1 MNANRTK
8 ILSTAA
14 LIAILF
20 IQIFW
25 MWNTYNIN
33 ARQLGKECDE
43 ILEEAIAL
51 ELDKTN
57 RCDSFFE
64 SGDTVANSNIYNST
78 LSLYD
83 AIYKKSHQD
92 ANIDTLTIIADSIIK
107 AKKSPFR
114 IAINKVN
121 MKTGKVMEGKNINS
135 NIFPFL
141 EEVKTNILPVRL
153 DNSVG
158 FQMTITN
165 GSIYIFSHNWVLLLI
180 SILISIVIIL
190 SIIDQINYINEQER
204 VRLLREDFSYAMV
217 HDMKSPLTS
226 IIMGTRYLHS
236 GVLEKK
242 PEIKEKYFAIV
253 EDEAQHLLALI
264 NRLLTISK
272 LEHGKLTIRKT
283 EVDLEE
289 MIADVADKYEAKS
302 SKPIHITTD
311 IACSTALA
319 DEEYLKEAIS
329 NMVDNATKYSKDEI
343 NIKISTSEDDHHIY
357 IKVYDEGI
365 GIAKS
370 ELKTIFNRYERAA
383 EHEKNPQ
390 KTRGGFGIGLNYVLQ
405 VIQAHGGKISVKSEK
420 GKYSEFTISLPK
432 YLTIKTLAQMAL

>member
-14 LIAILF
+14 LIAILL
-20 IQIFW
+20 IQMFW

-33 ARQLGKECDE
+33 ARQLGKEYDK

-121 MKTGKVMEGKNINS
+121 MKTGKVIEGKNINS

-153 DNSVG
+153 DYSVG

-165 GSIYIFSHNWVLLLI
+165 GSIYIIRHNWVLLLI

-190 SIIDQINYINEQER
+190 SLIDQINYIDEQER

-226 IIMGTRYLHS
+226 IIMGTKYLHS

-242 PEIKEKYFAIV
+242 PEMKEKYFCIV

-272 LEHGKLTIRKT
+272 LEHGKLSIQKA
-283 EVDLEE
+283 EIDLEA
-289 MIADVADKYEAKS
+289 MIEDVVDKYKAKS
-302 SKPIHITTD
+302 AKPIHITTLFG
-311 IACSTALA
+311 ATSALA

-329 NMVDNATKYSKDEI
+329 NIVDNATKYSKDEI
-343 NIKISTSEDDHHIY
+343 NIQISTSENDRNVY
-357 IKVYDEGI
+357 IKIYDEGI
-365 GIAKS
+365 GIARS
-370 ELKTIFNRYERAA
+370 EMKTIFNRFERAA
-383 EHEKNPQ
+383 EHERDAR

-405 VIQAHGGKISVKSEK
+405 VINAHGGKVSVKSEK
-420 GKYSEFTISLPK
+420 GKWSEFTISLPK
-432 YLTIKTLAQMAL
+432 

>member
-1 MNANRTK
+1 MKINRAK
-8 ILSTAA
+8 ILSTTA
-14 LIAILF
+14 LIAVLVM
-20 IQIFW
+20 QLFW
-25 MWNTYNIN
+25 MWNTFEMTVHQMGYASIWGLTPN
-33 ARQLGKECDE
+33 AR
-43 ILEEAIAL
+43 IEALLSAFMQS
-51 ELDKTN
+51 
-57 RCDSFFE
+57 RF
-64 SGDTVANSNIYNST
+64 TVFT
-78 LSLYD
+78 
-83 AIYKKSHQD
+83 
-92 ANIDTLTIIADSIIK
+92 
-107 AKKSPFR
+107 
-114 IAINKVN
+114 
-121 MKTGKVMEGKNINS
+121 
-135 NIFPFL
+135 
-141 EEVKTNILPVRL
+141 
-153 DNSVG
+153 
-158 FQMTITN
+158 
-165 GSIYIFSHNWVLLLI
+165 
-180 SILISIVIIL
+180 SILTTIVIIL
-190 SIIDQINYINEQER
+190 SIIDQINYIDEQER
-204 VRLLREDFSYAMV
+204 IRLLREDFSYAMV

-264 NRLLTISK
+264 NRLLTTSK

>member
-8 ILSTAA
+8 ILSTTA

-141 EEVKTNILPVRL
+141 EEVKTNIQPVRL

-165 GSIYIFSHNWVLLLI
+165 GSIYIIRHNWVLLLI

-190 SIIDQINYINEQER
+190 SLIDQINYIDEQER

-226 IIMGTRYLHS
+226 IIMGTKYLHS

-242 PEIKEKYFAIV
+242 PEMKEKYFCIV

-272 LEHGKLTIRKT
+272 LEHGKLHIQKA
-283 EVDLEE
+283 EVNLET
-289 MIADVADKYEAKS
+289 MIEDVVDKYKAKS
-302 SKPIHITTD
+302 AKPIHITTR
-311 IACSTALA
+311 IRATSALA

-329 NMVDNATKYSKDEI
+329 NLVDNATKYSKEEI
-343 NIKISTSEDDHHIY
+343 NIQISTLENDKNVY
-357 IKVYDEGI
+357 IKVFDEGI

-370 ELKTIFNRYERAA
+370 ELKNIFNRFERAA
-383 EHEKNPQ
+383 EHERDAR

-405 VIQAHGGKISVKSEK
+405 VINAHGGRISVKSEK
-420 GKYSEFTISLPK
+420 DKWSEFTISLPK
-432 YLTIKTLAQMAL
+432 Y

>member
-14 LIAILF
+14 LIAILL
-20 IQIFW
+20 IQMFW

-33 ARQLGKECDE
+33 ARQLGKEYDE
-43 ILEEAIAL
+43 ILKKTIAL

-107 AKKSPFR
+107 AEKLPFR
-114 IAINKVN
+114 IDINKVN
-121 MKTGKVMEGKNINS
+121 MKTGKVIEGKNINS

-153 DNSVG
+153 DYSVG

-165 GSIYIFSHNWVLLLI
+165 GSIYIIRHNWVLLLI

-190 SIIDQINYINEQER
+190 SLIDQINYIDEQER

-226 IIMGTRYLHS
+226 IIMGTKYLHS

-242 PEIKEKYFAIV
+242 PEMKEKYFCIV

-272 LEHGKLTIRKT
+272 LEHGKLSIQKA
-283 EVDLEE
+283 EINLEA
-289 MIADVADKYEAKS
+289 MIEDVVDKYKAKS
-302 SKPIHITTD
+302 AKPIHITTLFG
-311 IACSTALA
+311 ATSALA

-329 NMVDNATKYSKDEI
+329 NIVDNATKYSKEEI
-343 NIKISTSEDDHHIY
+343 NIQISTSENDRNVY
-357 IKVYDEGI
+357 IKIYDEGI
-365 GIAKS
+365 GIARS
-370 ELKTIFNRYERAA
+370 EMKTIFNRFERAA
-383 EHEKNPQ
+383 EHERDAR

-405 VIQAHGGKISVKSEK
+405 VINAHGGRISVKSEK
-420 GKYSEFTISLPK
+420 DKWSEFTISLPK
-432 YLTIKTLAQMAL
+432 Y

>member
-14 LIAILF
+14 LIAILL
-20 IQIFW
+20 IQMFW

-33 ARQLGKECDE
+33 ARQLGKEYDE
-43 ILEEAIAL
+43 ILKKTIAL

-107 AKKSPFR
+107 AEKLPFR
-114 IAINKVN
+114 IDINKVN
-121 MKTGKVMEGKNINS
+121 MKTGKVIEGKNINS

-153 DNSVG
+153 DYSVG

-165 GSIYIFSHNWVLLLI
+165 GSIYIIRHNWVLLLI

-190 SIIDQINYINEQER
+190 SLIDQINYIDEQER

-226 IIMGTRYLHS
+226 IIMGTKYLHS

-242 PEIKEKYFAIV
+242 PEMKEKYFCIV

-272 LEHGKLTIRKT
+272 LEHGKLHIQKA
-283 EVDLEE
+283 EVNLET
-289 MIADVADKYEAKS
+289 MIEDVVDKYKAKS
-302 SKPIHITTD
+302 AKPIHITTRFGTT
-311 IACSTALA
+311 SALA

-329 NMVDNATKYSKDEI
+329 NLVDNATKYSKEEI
-343 NIKISTSEDDHHIY
+343 NIQISTLENDKNVY
-357 IKVYDEGI
+357 IKVFDEGI

-370 ELKTIFNRYERAA
+370 ELKTIFNRFERAA
-383 EHEKNPQ
+383 EHERDAR

-405 VIQAHGGKISVKSEK
+405 VINAHGGRISVKSEK
-420 GKYSEFTISLPK
+420 DKWSEFTISLPK
-432 YLTIKTLAQMAL
+432 Y

>member
-14 LIAILF
+14 LIAILL
-20 IQIFW
+20 IQMFW

-33 ARQLGKECDE
+33 ARQLGKEYDE
-43 ILEEAIAL
+43 ILKKTIAL

-107 AKKSPFR
+107 AEKLPFR
-114 IAINKVN
+114 IDINKVN
-121 MKTGKVMEGKNINS
+121 MKTGKVIEGKNINS

-153 DNSVG
+153 DYSVG

-165 GSIYIFSHNWVLLLI
+165 GSIYIIRHNWVLLLI

-190 SIIDQINYINEQER
+190 SLIDQINYIDEQER

-226 IIMGTRYLHS
+226 IIMGTKYLHS

-242 PEIKEKYFAIV
+242 PEMKEKYFCIV

-272 LEHGKLTIRKT
+272 LEHGKLHIQKA
-283 EVDLEE
+283 EINLET
-289 MIADVADKYEAKS
+289 MIDDVADKYKAKS
-302 SKPIHITTD
+302 AKPIHITTH
-311 IACSTALA
+311 IRATTALA

-329 NMVDNATKYSKDEI
+329 NLVDNATKYSKEEI
-343 NIKISTSEDDHHIY
+343 NIQISTLENDKNVY
-357 IKVYDEGI
+357 INVFDEGI

-370 ELKTIFNRYERAA
+370 ELKNIFNRFERAA
-383 EHEKNPQ
+383 EHERDAR

-405 VIQAHGGKISVKSEK
+405 VINAHGGKISVKSEK
-420 GKYSEFTISLPK
+420 DKWSEFTISLPK
-432 YLTIKTLAQMAL
+432 Y

>member
-14 LIAILF
+14 LIAILL
-20 IQIFW
+20 IQMFW

-33 ARQLGKECDE
+33 ARQLGKEYDE
-43 ILEEAIAL
+43 ILKKTIAL

-64 SGDTVANSNIYNST
+64 SGDTVAYSNIYNST

-107 AKKSPFR
+107 AEKLPFR
-114 IAINKVN
+114 IDINKVN
-121 MKTGKVMEGKNINS
+121 MKTGKVIEGKNINS

-153 DNSVG
+153 DYSVG

-165 GSIYIFSHNWVLLLI
+165 GSIYIIRHNWVLLLI

-190 SIIDQINYINEQER
+190 SLIDQINYIDEQER

-226 IIMGTRYLHS
+226 IIMGTKYLHS

-242 PEIKEKYFAIV
+242 AEMKEKYFCIV

-272 LEHGKLTIRKT
+272 LEHGKLHIQKA
-283 EVDLEE
+283 EVNLET
-289 MIADVADKYEAKS
+289 MIEDVVDKYKAKS
-302 SKPIHITTD
+302 AKPIHITTRFG
-311 IACSTALA
+311 ATSALA

-329 NMVDNATKYSKDEI
+329 NLVDNATKYSKEEI
-343 NIKISTSEDDHHIY
+343 NIEISTLEDDSNVY
-357 IKVYDEGI
+357 IKVFDEGI

-370 ELKTIFNRYERAA
+370 ELKTIFNRFERAA
-383 EHEKNPQ
+383 EHEKDAR

-405 VIQAHGGKISVKSEK
+405 VINAHGGKISVKSEK
-420 GKYSEFTISLPK
+420 DKWSEFTISLPK
-432 YLTIKTLAQMAL
+432 

>member
-1 MNANRTK
+1 MKINRAK
-8 ILSTAA
+8 ILSTTA
-14 LIAILF
+14 LIAVLVM
-20 IQIFW
+20 QLFW
-25 MWNTYNIN
+25 MWNTFEMTVHQMGYASIWGLTPN
-33 ARQLGKECDE
+33 AR
-43 ILEEAIAL
+43 IEALWSAFMQS
-51 ELDKTN
+51 
-57 RCDSFFE
+57 RF
-64 SGDTVANSNIYNST
+64 TVFT
-78 LSLYD
+78 
-83 AIYKKSHQD
+83 
-92 ANIDTLTIIADSIIK
+92 
-107 AKKSPFR
+107 
-114 IAINKVN
+114 
-121 MKTGKVMEGKNINS
+121 
-135 NIFPFL
+135 
-141 EEVKTNILPVRL
+141 
-153 DNSVG
+153 
-158 FQMTITN
+158 
-165 GSIYIFSHNWVLLLI
+165 
-180 SILISIVIIL
+180 SILTTIVIIL
-190 SIIDQINYINEQER
+190 SIIDQINYIDEQER
-204 VRLLREDFSYAMV
+204 IRLLREDFSYAMV

-242 PEIKEKYFAIV
+242 PEIKEKYFTIV

>member
-14 LIAILF
+14 LIAILL
-20 IQIFW
+20 IQMFW

-33 ARQLGKECDE
+33 ARKLGKECDE

-121 MKTGKVMEGKNINS
+121 MKTGKVIEGKNINS

-153 DNSVG
+153 DYSVG

-165 GSIYIFSHNWVLLLI
+165 GSIYIIRHNWVLLLI

-190 SIIDQINYINEQER
+190 SLIDQINYIDEQER

-226 IIMGTRYLHS
+226 IIMGTKYLHS

-242 PEIKEKYFAIV
+242 PEMKEKYFCIV

-272 LEHGKLTIRKT
+272 LEHGKLHIQKA
-283 EVDLEE
+283 EVNLET
-289 MIADVADKYEAKS
+289 MIEDVVDKYKAKS
-302 SKPIHITTD
+302 AKPIHITTRFG
-311 IACSTALA
+311 ATSALA

-329 NMVDNATKYSKDEI
+329 NLVDNATKYSKEEI
-343 NIKISTSEDDHHIY
+343 NIEISTLEDDRNVY
-357 IKVYDEGI
+357 IKVFDEGI

-370 ELKTIFNRYERAA
+370 ELKTIFNRFERAA
-383 EHEKNPQ
+383 EHEKNAR

-405 VIQAHGGKISVKSEK
+405 VINAHSGKISVKSEK
-420 GKYSEFTISLPK
+420 DKWSEFTISLPK
-432 YLTIKTLAQMAL
+432 

>member
-14 LIAILF
+14 LIAILL
-20 IQIFW
+20 IQMFW

-33 ARQLGKECDE
+33 ARQLGKEYDE
-43 ILEEAIAL
+43 ILKKTIAL

-190 SIIDQINYINEQER
+190 SLIDQINYIDEQER

-226 IIMGTRYLHS
+226 IIMGTKYLHS

-242 PEIKEKYFAIV
+242 PEMKEKYFCIV

-272 LEHGKLTIRKT
+272 LEHGKLHIQKA
-283 EVDLEE
+283 EVNLET
-289 MIADVADKYEAKS
+289 MIEDVVDKYKAKS
-302 SKPIHITTD
+302 AKPIHITTRFG
-311 IACSTALA
+311 ATSALA

-329 NMVDNATKYSKDEI
+329 NLVDNATKYSKEEI
-343 NIKISTSEDDHHIY
+343 NIQISTLENDKNVY
-357 IKVYDEGI
+357 INVFDEGI

-370 ELKTIFNRYERAA
+370 ELKNIFNRFERAA
-383 EHEKNPQ
+383 EHERDAR

-405 VIQAHGGKISVKSEK
+405 VINAHGGRISVKSEK
-420 GKYSEFTISLPK
+420 DKWSEFTISLPK
-432 YLTIKTLAQMAL
+432 Y

>member
-14 LIAILF
+14 LIAILL
-20 IQIFW
+20 IQMFW

-33 ARQLGKECDE
+33 ARQLGKEYDE
-43 ILEEAIAL
+43 ILKKTIAL

-107 AKKSPFR
+107 AEKLPFR
-114 IAINKVN
+114 IDINKVN
-121 MKTGKVMEGKNINS
+121 MKTGKVIEGKNINS

-153 DNSVG
+153 DYSVG

-165 GSIYIFSHNWVLLLI
+165 GSIYIIRHNWVLLLI

-190 SIIDQINYINEQER
+190 SLIDQINYIDEQER

-226 IIMGTRYLHS
+226 IIMGTKYLHS

-242 PEIKEKYFAIV
+242 PEMKEKYFCIV

-272 LEHGKLTIRKT
+272 LEHGKLHIQKA
-283 EVDLEE
+283 EVNLET
-289 MIADVADKYEAKS
+289 MIDDVADKYKAKS
-302 SKPIHITTD
+302 AKPIHITTH
-311 IACSTALA
+311 IRATTALA

-329 NMVDNATKYSKDEI
+329 NLLDNATKYSKEEI
-343 NIKISTSEDDHHIY
+343 NIQISTLENDKNVY
-357 IKVYDEGI
+357 IKVFDEGI

-370 ELKTIFNRYERAA
+370 ELKTIFNRFERAA
-383 EHEKNPQ
+383 EHERDAR

-405 VIQAHGGKISVKSEK
+405 VINAHGGKISVKSEK
-420 GKYSEFTISLPK
+420 DKWSEFTISLPK
-432 YLTIKTLAQMAL
+432 Y

>member
-14 LIAILF
+14 LIAILL
-20 IQIFW
+20 IQMFW

-33 ARQLGKECDE
+33 ARQLGKEYDE
-43 ILEEAIAL
+43 ILKKTIAL

-121 MKTGKVMEGKNINS
+121 MKTGKVIEGKNINS

-153 DNSVG
+153 DYSVG

-165 GSIYIFSHNWVLLLI
+165 GSIYIIRHNWVLLLI

-190 SIIDQINYINEQER
+190 SLIDQINYIDEQER

-226 IIMGTRYLHS
+226 IIMGTKYLHS

-242 PEIKEKYFAIV
+242 PEMKEKYFCIV

-272 LEHGKLTIRKT
+272 LEHGKLHIQKA
-283 EVDLEE
+283 EVNLET
-289 MIADVADKYEAKS
+289 MIDDVADKYKAKS
-302 SKPIHITTD
+302 AKPIHITTH
-311 IACSTALA
+311 IRTTTALA

-329 NMVDNATKYSKDEI
+329 NLLDNATKYSKEEI
-343 NIKISTSEDDHHIY
+343 NIQISTLENDKNVY
-357 IKVYDEGI
+357 INVFDEGI

-370 ELKTIFNRYERAA
+370 ELKTIFNRFERAA
-383 EHEKNPQ
+383 EHERDAR

-405 VIQAHGGKISVKSEK
+405 VINAHGGRISVKSEK
-420 GKYSEFTISLPK
+420 DKWSEFTISLPK
-432 YLTIKTLAQMAL
+432 Y

>member
-14 LIAILF
+14 LIAILL
-20 IQIFW
+20 IQMFW

-33 ARQLGKECDE
+33 ARKLGKECDE

-107 AKKSPFR
+107 AEKSPFR

-121 MKTGKVMEGKNINS
+121 MKTGKVIEGKNINS

-153 DNSVG
+153 DYSVG

-165 GSIYIFSHNWVLLLI
+165 GSIYIIRHNWVLLLI

-190 SIIDQINYINEQER
+190 SLIDQINYIDEQER

-226 IIMGTRYLHS
+226 IIMGTKYLHS

-242 PEIKEKYFAIV
+242 PEMKEKYFCIV

-272 LEHGKLTIRKT
+272 LEHGKLHIQKA
-283 EVDLEE
+283 EVNLET
-289 MIADVADKYEAKS
+289 MIDDVADKYKAKS
-302 SKPIHITTD
+302 AKPIHITTH
-311 IACSTALA
+311 IRATTALA

-329 NMVDNATKYSKDEI
+329 NLVDNATKYSKEEI
-343 NIKISTSEDDHHIY
+343 NIQISTLENDKNVY
-357 IKVYDEGI
+357 INVFDEGI

-370 ELKTIFNRYERAA
+370 ELKNIFNRFERAA
-383 EHEKNPQ
+383 EHERDAR

-405 VIQAHGGKISVKSEK
+405 VINAHGGRISVKSEK
-420 GKYSEFTISLPK
+420 DKWSEFTISLPK
-432 YLTIKTLAQMAL
+432 Y

>member
-14 LIAILF
+14 LIAILL
-20 IQIFW
+20 IQMFW

-33 ARQLGKECDE
+33 ARQLGKEYDE
-43 ILEEAIAL
+43 ILKKTIAL

-107 AKKSPFR
+107 AEKLPFR
-114 IAINKVN
+114 IDINKVN
-121 MKTGKVMEGKNINS
+121 MKTGKVIEGKNINS

-153 DNSVG
+153 DHSVG

-165 GSIYIFSHNWVLLLI
+165 GSIYIIRHNWVLLLI

-190 SIIDQINYINEQER
+190 SLIDQINYIDEQER

-226 IIMGTRYLHS
+226 IIMGTKYLHS

-242 PEIKEKYFAIV
+242 PEIKEKYFCIV

-272 LEHGKLTIRKT
+272 LEHGKLHIQKA
-283 EVDLEE
+283 EVNLET
-289 MIADVADKYEAKS
+289 MIEDVVDKYKAKS
-302 SKPIHITTD
+302 AKPIHITTRFG
-311 IACSTALA
+311 ATSALA

-329 NMVDNATKYSKDEI
+329 NLVDNATKYSKEEI
-343 NIKISTSEDDHHIY
+343 NIQISTLENDKNVD
-357 IKVYDEGI
+357 IKVFDEGI

-370 ELKTIFNRYERAA
+370 ELRNIFNRFERAA
-383 EHEKNPQ
+383 EHERDAR

-405 VIQAHGGKISVKSEK
+405 VINAHSGRISVKSEK
-420 GKYSEFTISLPK
+420 DKWSEFTISLPK
-432 YLTIKTLAQMAL
+432 Y

>member
-14 LIAILF
+14 LIAILL
-20 IQIFW
+20 IQMFW

-33 ARQLGKECDE
+33 ARKLGKECDE

-121 MKTGKVMEGKNINS
+121 MKTGKVIEGKNINS

-153 DNSVG
+153 DYSVG

-165 GSIYIFSHNWVLLLI
+165 GSIYIIRHNWVLLLI

-190 SIIDQINYINEQER
+190 SLIDQINYIDEQER

-226 IIMGTRYLHS
+226 IIMGTKYLHS

-242 PEIKEKYFAIV
+242 PEMKEKYFCIV

-272 LEHGKLTIRKT
+272 LEHGKLHIQKA
-283 EVDLEE
+283 EVNLET
-289 MIADVADKYEAKS
+289 MIEDVVDKYKAKS
-302 SKPIHITTD
+302 AKPIHITTRFG
-311 IACSTALA
+311 ATSALA

-329 NMVDNATKYSKDEI
+329 NLVDNATKYSKEEI
-343 NIKISTSEDDHHIY
+343 NIEISTLEDDRNVY
-357 IKVYDEGI
+357 IKVFDEGI

-370 ELKTIFNRYERAA
+370 ELKTIFNRFERAA
-383 EHEKNPQ
+383 EHERDAR

-405 VIQAHGGKISVKSEK
+405 VINAHGGRISVKSEK
-420 GKYSEFTISLPK
+420 DKWSEFTISLPK
-432 YLTIKTLAQMAL
+432 Y

>member
-14 LIAILF
+14 LIAILL
-20 IQIFW
+20 IQMFW

-33 ARQLGKECDE
+33 ARQLGKEYDK

-114 IAINKVN
+114 IDINKVN
-121 MKTGKVMEGKNINS
+121 MKTGQVIEGKNINS

-153 DNSVG
+153 DHSVG

-165 GSIYIFSHNWVLLLI
+165 GSIYIIRHNWVLLLI

-190 SIIDQINYINEQER
+190 SLIDQINYIDEQER

-226 IIMGTRYLHS
+226 IIMGTKYLHS

-242 PEIKEKYFAIV
+242 PEMKEKYFCIV

-272 LEHGKLTIRKT
+272 LEHGKLHIQKA
-283 EVDLEE
+283 EVNLET
-289 MIADVADKYEAKS
+289 MIEDVVDKYKAKS
-302 SKPIHITTD
+302 AKPIHITTRFGTT
-311 IACSTALA
+311 SALA

-329 NMVDNATKYSKDEI
+329 NLVDNATKYSKEEI
-343 NIKISTSEDDHHIY
+343 NIQISTLENDKNVY
-357 IKVYDEGI
+357 IKVFDEGI

-370 ELKTIFNRYERAA
+370 ELKNIFNRFERAA
-383 EHEKNPQ
+383 EHERDAR

-405 VIQAHGGKISVKSEK
+405 VINAHGGRISVKSEK
-420 GKYSEFTISLPK
+420 DKWSEFTISLPK
-432 YLTIKTLAQMAL
+432 Y

>member
-14 LIAILF
+14 LIAILL
-20 IQIFW
+20 IQMFW

-33 ARQLGKECDE
+33 ARQLGKEYDE
-43 ILEEAIAL
+43 ILKKTIAL

-107 AKKSPFR
+107 AEKLPFR
-114 IAINKVN
+114 IDINKVN
-121 MKTGKVMEGKNINS
+121 MKTGKVIEGKNINS

-153 DNSVG
+153 DYSVG

-165 GSIYIFSHNWVLLLI
+165 GSIYIIRHNWVLLLI

-190 SIIDQINYINEQER
+190 SLIDQINYIDEQER

-226 IIMGTRYLHS
+226 IIMGTKYLHS

-242 PEIKEKYFAIV
+242 PEMKEKYFCIV

-272 LEHGKLTIRKT
+272 LEHGKLSIQKA
-283 EVDLEE
+283 EIDLEA
-289 MIADVADKYEAKS
+289 MIEDVVDKYKAKS
-302 SKPIHITTD
+302 AKPIHITTLFG
-311 IACSTALA
+311 ATSALA

-329 NMVDNATKYSKDEI
+329 NIIDNATKYSKEEI
-343 NIKISTSEDDHHIY
+343 NIQISTSENDRNVY
-357 IKVYDEGI
+357 IKIYDEGI
-365 GIAKS
+365 GIARS
-370 ELKTIFNRYERAA
+370 EMKTIFNRFERAA
-383 EHEKNPQ
+383 EHERDAR

-405 VIQAHGGKISVKSEK
+405 VINAHGGKVSVKSEK
-420 GKYSEFTISLPK
+420 DKWSEFTISLPK
-432 YLTIKTLAQMAL
+432 

>member
-14 LIAILF
+14 LIAILL
-20 IQIFW
+20 IQMFW

-33 ARQLGKECDE
+33 ARQLGKEYDE
-43 ILEEAIAL
+43 ILKKTIAL

-64 SGDTVANSNIYNST
+64 SGDTVAYSNIYNST

-107 AKKSPFR
+107 AEKLPFR
-114 IAINKVN
+114 IDINKVN
-121 MKTGKVMEGKNINS
+121 MKTGKVIEGKNINS

-153 DNSVG
+153 DYSVG

-165 GSIYIFSHNWVLLLI
+165 GSIYIIRHNWVLLLI

-190 SIIDQINYINEQER
+190 SLIDQINYIDEQER

-226 IIMGTRYLHS
+226 IIMGTKYLHS

-242 PEIKEKYFAIV
+242 PEMKEKYFSIV

-272 LEHGKLTIRKT
+272 LEHGKLHIQKA
-283 EVDLEE
+283 EVNLET
-289 MIADVADKYEAKS
+289 MIEDVVDKYKAKS
-302 SKPIHITTD
+302 AKPIHITTRFG
-311 IACSTALA
+311 ATSALA

-329 NMVDNATKYSKDEI
+329 NLVDNATKYSKEEI
-343 NIKISTSEDDHHIY
+343 NIEISTLENDRNVY
-357 IKVYDEGI
+357 IKVFDEGI

-370 ELKTIFNRYERAA
+370 ELKTIFNRFERAA
-383 EHEKNPQ
+383 EHEKDAR

-405 VIQAHGGKISVKSEK
+405 VINAHGGKISVKSEK
-420 GKYSEFTISLPK
+420 DKWSEFTISLPK
-432 YLTIKTLAQMAL
+432 Y

>member
-14 LIAILF
+14 LIAILL
-20 IQIFW
+20 IQMFW

-33 ARQLGKECDE
+33 ARQLGKEYDE
-43 ILEEAIAL
+43 ILKKTIAL

-121 MKTGKVMEGKNINS
+121 MKTGKVIEGKNINS

-153 DNSVG
+153 DYSVG

-165 GSIYIFSHNWVLLLI
+165 GSIYIIRHNWVLLLI

-190 SIIDQINYINEQER
+190 SLIDQINYIDEQER

-226 IIMGTRYLHS
+226 IIMGTKYLHS

-242 PEIKEKYFAIV
+242 PEMKEKYFCIV

-272 LEHGKLTIRKT
+272 LEHGKLHIQKA
-283 EVDLEE
+283 EVNLET
-289 MIADVADKYEAKS
+289 MIEDVVDKYKAKS
-302 SKPIHITTD
+302 AKPIHITTRFGTT
-311 IACSTALA
+311 SALA

-329 NMVDNATKYSKDEI
+329 NLVDNATKYSKEEI
-343 NIKISTSEDDHHIY
+343 NIQISTLENDKNIY
-357 IKVYDEGI
+357 IKVFDEGI

-370 ELKTIFNRYERAA
+370 ELKNIFNRFERAA
-383 EHEKNPQ
+383 EHERDAR

-405 VIQAHGGKISVKSEK
+405 VINAHGGRISVKSEK
-420 GKYSEFTISLPK
+420 DKWSEFTISLPK
-432 YLTIKTLAQMAL
+432 Y

>member
-14 LIAILF
+14 LIAILL
-20 IQIFW
+20 IQMFW

-33 ARQLGKECDE
+33 ARQLGKEYDE
-43 ILEEAIAL
+43 ILKKTIAL

-64 SGDTVANSNIYNST
+64 SGDTVAYSNIYNST

-107 AKKSPFR
+107 AEKLPFR
-114 IAINKVN
+114 IDINKVN
-121 MKTGKVMEGKNINS
+121 MKTGKVIEGKNINS

-153 DNSVG
+153 DYSIG

-165 GSIYIFSHNWVLLLI
+165 GSIYIIRHNWVLLLI

-190 SIIDQINYINEQER
+190 SLIDQINYIDEQER

-226 IIMGTRYLHS
+226 IIMGTKYLHS

-242 PEIKEKYFAIV
+242 PEIKEKYFCIV

-272 LEHGKLTIRKT
+272 LEHGKLHIQKA
-283 EVDLEE
+283 EVNLET
-289 MIADVADKYEAKS
+289 MIDDVADKYKAKS
-302 SKPIHITTD
+302 AKPIHITTH
-311 IACSTALA
+311 IRTTTALA

-329 NMVDNATKYSKDEI
+329 NLVDNATKYSKEEI
-343 NIKISTSEDDHHIY
+343 NIQISTLENDKNVY
-357 IKVYDEGI
+357 IKVFDEGI

-370 ELKTIFNRYERAA
+370 ELKTIFNRFERAA
-383 EHEKNPQ
+383 EHERDAR

-405 VIQAHGGKISVKSEK
+405 VINAHGGKISVKSEK
-420 GKYSEFTISLPK
+420 DKWSEFTISLPK
-432 YLTIKTLAQMAL
+432 Y

>member
-14 LIAILF
+14 LIAILL
-20 IQIFW
+20 IQMFW

-33 ARQLGKECDE
+33 ARQLGKEYDE
-43 ILEEAIAL
+43 ILKKTIAL

-107 AKKSPFR
+107 AEKLPFR
-114 IAINKVN
+114 IDINKVN
-121 MKTGKVMEGKNINS
+121 MKTGKVIEGKNINS

-153 DNSVG
+153 DYSVG

-165 GSIYIFSHNWVLLLI
+165 GSIYIIRHNWVLLLI

-190 SIIDQINYINEQER
+190 SLIDQINYIDEQER

-226 IIMGTRYLHS
+226 IIMGTKYLHS

-242 PEIKEKYFAIV
+242 PEIKEKYFCIV

-272 LEHGKLTIRKT
+272 LEHGKLHIQKA
-283 EVDLEE
+283 EVNLET
-289 MIADVADKYEAKS
+289 MIDDVADKYKAKS
-302 SKPIHITTD
+302 AKPIHITTH
-311 IACSTALA
+311 IRATTALA

-329 NMVDNATKYSKDEI
+329 NLLDNATKYSKEEI
-343 NIKISTSEDDHHIY
+343 NIQISTLENDKNVY
-357 IKVYDEGI
+357 INVFDEGI

-370 ELKTIFNRYERAA
+370 ELKNIFNRFERAA
-383 EHEKNPQ
+383 EHERDAR

-405 VIQAHGGKISVKSEK
+405 VINAHGGKISVKSEK
-420 GKYSEFTISLPK
+420 DKWSEFTISLPK
-432 YLTIKTLAQMAL
+432 Y

>member
-8 ILSTAA
+8 ILSTTA
-14 LIAILF
+14 LIAILL
-20 IQIFW
+20 IQMFW

-43 ILEEAIAL
+43 ILEKSIAL

-57 RCDSFFE
+57 RCNSFFE
-64 SGDTVANSNIYNST
+64 SGDTIANSNIYNPT

-92 ANIDTLTIIADSIIK
+92 ANTDILTNIADSIFK
-107 AKKSPFR
+107 AENLPFR
-114 IAINKVN
+114 TIINKVN

-165 GSIYIFSHNWVLLLI
+165 GSIYIIQQNWVLLLI

-190 SIIDQINYINEQER
+190 SLIDQINYINEQER

-226 IIMGTRYLHS
+226 IIMGTKYLHS
-236 GVLEKK
+236 GILEKK
-242 PEIKEKYFAIV
+242 PEIKEKYFTIV

-272 LEHGKLTIRKT
+272 LEHGKLNIQKT
-283 EVDLEE
+283 VVKLEP
-289 MIADVADKYEAKS
+289 MIEDVTEKYKAKS
-302 SKPIHITTD
+302 AKPIHIATQLNVTTV
-311 IACSTALA
+311 AA

-329 NMVDNATKYSKDEI
+329 NLIDNATKYSKEEI
-343 NIKISTSEDDHHIY
+343 NIRISTLEDNQYIY

-365 GIAKS
+365 GISKS
-370 ELKTIFNRYERAA
+370 EQKYIFNRFERAT
-383 EHEKNPQ
+383 EHEKDTN
-390 KTRGGFGIGLNYVLQ
+390 KTRKGFGIGLNYVLQ
-405 VIQAHGGKISVKSEK
+405 VIHAHQGKISVKSK
-420 GKYSEFTISLPK
+420 KDRWSEFTIALPK
-432 YLTIKTLAQMAL
+432 LSYKQ

>member
-14 LIAILF
+14 LIAILL
-20 IQIFW
+20 IQMFW

-33 ARQLGKECDE
+33 ARQLGKEYDE
-43 ILEEAIAL
+43 ILKKTIAL

-64 SGDTVANSNIYNST
+64 SGDTVAYSNIYNST

-107 AKKSPFR
+107 AEKLPFR
-114 IAINKVN
+114 IDINKVN
-121 MKTGKVMEGKNINS
+121 MKTGKVIEGKNINS

-153 DNSVG
+153 DYSVG

-165 GSIYIFSHNWVLLLI
+165 GSIYIIRHNWVLLLI

-190 SIIDQINYINEQER
+190 SLIDQINYIDEQER

-226 IIMGTRYLHS
+226 IIMGTKYLHS

-242 PEIKEKYFAIV
+242 PEMKEKYFCIV

-272 LEHGKLTIRKT
+272 LEHGKLHIQKA
-283 EVDLEE
+283 EVNLET
-289 MIADVADKYEAKS
+289 MIDDVADKYKAKS
-302 SKPIHITTD
+302 AKPIHITTH
-311 IACSTALA
+311 IRATTALA

-329 NMVDNATKYSKDEI
+329 NLVDNATKYSKEKI
-343 NIKISTSEDDHHIY
+343 NIQISTLENDKNIY
-357 IKVYDEGI
+357 IKVFDEGI

-370 ELKTIFNRYERAA
+370 ELKTIFNRFERAA
-383 EHEKNPQ
+383 EHEKDAR

-405 VIQAHGGKISVKSEK
+405 VINAHGGKISVKSEK
-420 GKYSEFTISLPK
+420 DKWSEFTISLPK
-432 YLTIKTLAQMAL
+432 Y

>member
-14 LIAILF
+14 LIAILL
-20 IQIFW
+20 IQMFW

-33 ARQLGKECDE
+33 ARKLGKECDE

-107 AKKSPFR
+107 AEKLPFR
-114 IAINKVN
+114 IDINKVN
-121 MKTGKVMEGKNINS
+121 MKTGKVIEGKNINS

-153 DNSVG
+153 DYSVG

-165 GSIYIFSHNWVLLLI
+165 GSIYIIRHNWVLLLI

-190 SIIDQINYINEQER
+190 SLIDQINYIDEQER

-226 IIMGTRYLHS
+226 IIMGTKYLHS

-242 PEIKEKYFAIV
+242 PEMKEKYFCIV

-272 LEHGKLTIRKT
+272 LEHGKLHIQKA
-283 EVDLEE
+283 EVNLET
-289 MIADVADKYEAKS
+289 MIEDVVDKYKAKS
-302 SKPIHITTD
+302 AKPIHITTRFGTT
-311 IACSTALA
+311 SALA

-329 NMVDNATKYSKDEI
+329 NLVDNATKYSKEEI
-343 NIKISTSEDDHHIY
+343 NIQISTLENDKNVY
-357 IKVYDEGI
+357 IKVFDEGI

-370 ELKTIFNRYERAA
+370 ELKTIFNRFERAA
-383 EHEKNPQ
+383 EHEKDAR

-405 VIQAHGGKISVKSEK
+405 VINAHGGKISVKSEK
-420 GKYSEFTISLPK
+420 DKWSEFTISLPK
-432 YLTIKTLAQMAL
+432 Y

>member
-1 MNANRTK
+1 MKINRAK
-8 ILSTAA
+8 ILSTTA
-14 LIAILF
+14 LIAVLVM
-20 IQIFW
+20 QLFW
-25 MWNTYNIN
+25 MWNTFEMTVHQMGYASIWGLTPN
-33 ARQLGKECDE
+33 AR
-43 ILEEAIAL
+43 IEALLSAFMQS
-51 ELDKTN
+51 
-57 RCDSFFE
+57 RF
-64 SGDTVANSNIYNST
+64 TVFT
-78 LSLYD
+78 
-83 AIYKKSHQD
+83 
-92 ANIDTLTIIADSIIK
+92 
-107 AKKSPFR
+107 
-114 IAINKVN
+114 
-121 MKTGKVMEGKNINS
+121 
-135 NIFPFL
+135 
-141 EEVKTNILPVRL
+141 
-153 DNSVG
+153 
-158 FQMTITN
+158 
-165 GSIYIFSHNWVLLLI
+165 
-180 SILISIVIIL
+180 SILTTIVIIL
-190 SIIDQINYINEQER
+190 SIIDQINYIDEQER
-204 VRLLREDFSYAMV
+204 IRLLREDFSYAMV

-242 PEIKEKYFAIV
+242 PEIKEKYFTIV

-264 NRLLTISK
+264 IRLLTISK